1 MKIDK
6 AILSEKNYEGS
17 RFIEVKATADLK
29 RLFKEL
35 EDIRKEAGPLLEES
49 DKIYPIVDPYY
60 KELGVIQG
68 EMQKAQDDFQTRKS
82 ELRAKYINEV
92 TRLEEID
99 LKMKPIEVKSNM
111 IKNKLMPIILD
122 EVKDQLGEFEVAFQ
136 TKEKDGKVFVEVQDK
151 IEELVKS
158 LRAQKAKK

>member
-17 RFIEVKATADLK
+17 RFIEVKNPKVIELM
-29 RLFKEL
+29 KEISAL
-35 EDIRKEAGPLLEES
+35 QKEANPFLDVMDKYAKVLDPFYQEIQKLQVKISKIKEDMAGDKAKYDEELAKVE
-49 DKIYPIVDPYY
+49 KIDS
-60 KELGVIQG
+60 
-68 EMQKAQDDFQTRKS
+68 KAQMF
-82 ELRAKYINEV
+82 
-92 TRLEEID
+92 
-99 LKMKPIEVKSNM
+99 
-111 IKNKLMPIILD
+111 KNKLMPIILD

-151 IEELVKS
+151 LEELVKS

>member
-17 RFIEVKATADLK
+17 RFIEVKNPKVIELM
-29 RLFKEL
+29 KEISAL
-35 EDIRKEAGPLLEES
+35 QKEANPFLDVMDKYAKVLDPFYQEIQKLQVKISKIKEDMAGDKAKYDEELAKVE
-49 DKIYPIVDPYY
+49 KIDS
-60 KELGVIQG
+60 
-68 EMQKAQDDFQTRKS
+68 KAQMF
-82 ELRAKYINEV
+82 
-92 TRLEEID
+92 
-99 LKMKPIEVKSNM
+99 
-111 IKNKLMPIILD
+111 KNKLMPIILD